1 MTGLMPSGQ
10 MHLGNKLTID
20 QIIYFQSLGADVY
33 IAVADL
39 ESYATRGIGFKKARE
54 IAINEYIVN
63 YISMGIIILRLEIYL
78 AWFQSH

>member
-1 MTGLMPSGQ
+1 MDYLEYSIKNKIKFNAMTGLMPSGK

-39 ESYATRGIGFKKARE
+39 ESYATRGISFDKAHD
-54 IAINEYIVN
+54 IA
-63 YISMGIIILRLEIYL
+63 MHMRK
-78 AWFQSH
+78 Q